1 MLIWPK
7 PPNCPPLITPKG
19 NSQLKFENK
28 RELWGLSP
36 TIHGLRVAV
45 TWTTHVKEES
55 EYIALMSLIIF
66 DFNFQTEKQWLV

>member
-7 PPNCPPLITPKG
+7 PPNCPSLITPKG